1 MRPSLLTVNGTDTL
15 AERAPQLPWLQGTL
29 LLVGYV
35 VAYIALDWVSLID
48 PVGIFA
54 ITPWNPPSGLS
65 IALLLRYGLRY
76 WPWLFV
82 AEFLANHIVGGAP
95 ASVAVNAAAS
105 LLLAASYTGMVAL
118 LVGPLRFRADFSR
131 LRDAVVFTVTLA
143 ISTGIIAV
151 AFVALSVESGLV
163 ASNEFGPSVVQ
174 FWIGDLIGIL
184 VTTPALLVLSR
195 PGALSGLLR
204 PSRESLAQALAIGIA
219 LWVIFG
225 WGIGH
230 QLKLFF
236 ILFLPLIWIAT
247 RRGIEGTVIAILAIQ
262 VALIV
267 AFEVAGRQDGTI
279 LEFQFLMLA
288 LAVTGLLLSVAVSE
302 RTAIERA
309 LHDKQAELERSL
321 RLASASE
328 LASALA
334 HELNQ
339 PLSAISA
346 YIRACQLMRD
356 QGGASDQ
363 VMAQTMDKI
372 VAEVNRAGTVVRRLR
387 EFFRTG
393 AAQVERV
400 AVGTLIDNALATTR
414 ERALRH
420 NVAVTGHV
428 PAGVP
433 DVAADRVQV
442 GAVLHNL
449 LNNAIDALE
458 HSAKS
463 TRTVRIAGALD
474 ESGLVRLT
482 VQDNG
487 PGVNADMR
495 PTLFLPFATSK
506 PDGTGLGLAISRSI
520 VEAHG
525 GRLWY
530 EPGADGSTFAF
541 TVPVAPAAPARGL
554 R

>member
-1 MRPSLLTVNGTDTL
+1 MNGIDSFTPRAAPLPRFHGALLFG
-15 AERAPQLPWLQGTL
+15 
-29 LLVGYV
+29 GYI
-35 VAYIALDWVSLID
+35 VAYVLLDWVSLID
-48 PVGIFA
+48 PLGVFA
-54 ITPWNPPSGLS
+54 ITPWNPPPGLS

-82 AEFLANHIVGGAP
+82 AELVSNLIVGGAP
-95 ASVAVNAAAS
+95 ASLAVNVAAS
-105 LLLAASYTGMVAL
+105 LLLAASYTGVVAL
-118 LVGPLRFRADFSR
+118 LLGPLHFRSDFRR
-131 LRDAVVFTVTLA
+131 LRDATLFTVTIA
-143 ISTGIIAV
+143 IATGAIAV
-151 AFVALSVESGLV
+151 AFVALSAESGLI
-163 ASNEFGPSVVQ
+163 ASSELGPTIVQ

-195 PGALSGLLR
+195 PGILASLR
-204 PSRESLAQALAIGIA
+204 PSRETLAQAIAIAVA

-230 QLKLFF
+230 QYKLFF

-247 RRGIEGTVIAILAIQ
+247 RQGIEGTVIAIVAIQ
-262 VALIV
+262 IALI
-267 AFEVAGRQDGTI
+267 ASYEVAGRNDSTI
-279 LEFQFLMLA
+279 LEFQFLMVA
-288 LAVTGLLLSVAVSE
+288 LAATGLLLSVAVSE
-302 RTAIERA
+302 RAAIERA

-321 RLASASE
+321 RLASTSE

-339 PLSAISA
+339 PLSAITA

-363 VMAQTMDKI
+363 AIAQTMDKI

-400 AVGTLIDNALATTR
+400 PVSTLFDNALVTTR
-414 ERALRH
+414 ERAVRH
-420 NVAVTGHV
+420 GVAVSSQV
-428 PAGVP
+428 PAGMP

-449 LNNAIDALE
+449 INNAIDALAD
-458 HSAKS
+458 SAKPA
-463 TRTVRIAGALD
+463 RTVRIAGAPD
-474 ESGLVRLT
+474 KGELVRLT

-487 PGVNADMR
+487 PGVNADMT
-495 PTLFLPFATSK
+495 PTLFLPFATTK
-506 PDGTGLGLAISRSI
+506 PEGTGLGLAISRSI

-530 EPGADGSTFAF
+530 EPAGDGSIFAF
-541 TVPVAPAAPARGL
+541 TLPTATTLKGDAS
-554 R
+554 

>member
-1 MRPSLLTVNGTDTL
+1 
-15 AERAPQLPWLQGTL
+15 
-29 LLVGYV
+29 
-35 VAYIALDWVSLID
+35 
-48 PVGIFA
+48 
-54 ITPWNPPSGLS
+54 
-65 IALLLRYGLRY
+65 
-76 WPWLFV
+76 
-82 AEFLANHIVGGAP
+82 
-95 ASVAVNAAAS
+95 
-105 LLLAASYTGMVAL
+105 
-118 LVGPLRFRADFSR
+118 
-131 LRDAVVFTVTLA
+131 
-143 ISTGIIAV
+143 
-151 AFVALSVESGLV
+151 
-163 ASNEFGPSVVQ
+163 
-174 FWIGDLIGIL
+174 
-184 VTTPALLVLSR
+184 
-195 PGALSGLLR
+195 PGALASLR
-204 PSRESLAQALAIGIA
+204 PSRETIAQALSIAIA
-219 LWVIFG
+219 LWVIFA

-247 RRGIEGTVIAILAIQ
+247 RQGTEATVVAIVAIQ

-267 AFEVAGRQDGTI
+267 AFEVAGRKDGTI
-279 LEFQFLMLA
+279 LEFQFLMMA

-302 RTAIERA
+302 RTAIERT

-346 YIRACQLMRD
+346 YIRACQLLRE
-356 QGGASDQ
+356 QGASSDA

-400 AVGTLIDNALATTR
+400 PVGTLIDNALVTTR

-420 NVAVTGHV
+420 NVTVSRHV
-428 PAGVP
+428 AAGVP
-433 DVAADRVQV
+433 HVAADRVQV

-458 HSAKS
+458 ESAKPA
-463 TRTVRIAGALD
+463 RTVRIAGALD
-474 ESGLVRLT
+474 EGGLVRLT

-487 PGVNADMR
+487 PGVNADMT

-530 EPGADGSTFAF
+530 EPGEVGSTFAF
-541 TVPVAPAAPARGL
+541 TLPVAPAAGTGVQP
-554 R
+554 

>member
-1 MRPSLLTVNGTDTL
+1 MIATD
-15 AERAPQLPWLQGTL
+15 
-29 LLVGYV
+29 LLVDRAAPLAPGRSALLIAAYL
-35 VAYIALDWVSLID
+35 AGYIALDWVSLVD
-48 PVGIFA
+48 PVGVFA
-54 ITPWNPPSGLS
+54 LTPWNPPPGLS
-65 IALLLRYGLRY
+65 LALLLRFGFRY
-76 WPWLFV
+76 APWLFV
-82 AEFLANHIVGGAP
+82 AEYLANSVVGGGAP
-95 ASVAVNAAAS
+95 MSAGVNAAAS
-105 LLLAASYTGMVAL
+105 LLVAASYTGVVAL
-118 LVGPLRFRADFSR
+118 LVGPLRFRPDFQR
-131 LRDAVVFTVTLA
+131 LRDAVVFTITVVA
-143 ISTGIIAV
+143 STGVIAL
-151 AFVALSVESGLV
+151 AFVALSAATGLV
-163 ASNEFGPSVVQ
+163 APQEFGPSVVQ
-174 FWIGDLIGIL
+174 FWIGDLIGII
-184 VTTPALLVLSR
+184 VTTPLLLVLTR
-195 PGALSGLLR
+195 PGALGSLR
-204 PSRESLAQALAIGIA
+204 PANETLVQAATVAAA

-247 RRGIEGTVIAILAIQ
+247 SRGVEGTLIAIVAIQ

-267 AFEVAGRQDGTI
+267 AVEVAGTKDGTV
-279 LEFQFLMLA
+279 LEFQILMLT
-288 LAVTGLLLSVAVSE
+288 LATSGLLLSVAVAE
-302 RTAIERA
+302 RAAMERA

-339 PLSAISA
+339 PLSAITA

-356 QGGASDQ
+356 QGAGADRI
-363 VMAQTMDKI
+363 MGETMDKI

-393 AAQVERV
+393 AAQIERV
-400 AVGTLIDNALATTR
+400 PVATLIDNALATTR

-420 NVAVTGHV
+420 GVTVTGHV
-428 PAGVP
+428 PVGLA
-433 DVAADRVQV
+433 DVAADRVQI

-449 LNNAIDALE
+449 VNNAIDALKE
-458 HSAKS
+458 SAKPA
-463 TRTVRIAGALD
+463 RTVRITGALD
-474 ESGLVRLT
+474 ETGLVRLT

-530 EPGADGSTFAF
+530 APADDGSAFNF
-541 TVPVAPAAPARGL
+541 TVQVAS
-554 R
+554 

>member
-1 MRPSLLTVNGTDTL
+1 MNGTETIAD
-15 AERAPQLPWLQGTL
+15 RARPLPWLQGAL
-29 LLVGYV
+29 LFTGYV
-35 VAYIALDWVSLID
+35 IVYIALDWVSLVD
-48 PVGIFA
+48 PVGVFA
-54 ITPWNPPSGLS
+54 ITPWNPPPGLS

-82 AEFLANHIVGGAP
+82 AEFLSNRVVGGAP
-95 ASVAVNAAAS
+95 ASIAINAAAS
-105 LLLAASYTGMVAL
+105 LLLAASYTGVVAL
-118 LVGPLRFRADFSR
+118 LVGPLRFRADFRR

-143 ISTGIIAV
+143 IATGVISV
-151 AFVALSVESGLV
+151 AFVALSAESGLV
-163 ASNEFGPSVVQ
+163 PSNEFVPSVVQ

-184 VTTPALLVLSR
+184 VTTPALLVLAR
-195 PGALSGLLR
+195 PGILATLK
-204 PSRESLAQALAIGIA
+204 PSRETLAQALSIAIA

-247 RRGIEGTVIAILAIQ
+247 RRGLEGTMIAIVAIQ

-267 AFEVAGRQDGTI
+267 AVEVAGRKDGTI

-356 QGGASDQ
+356 QGASRDE

-400 AVGTLIDNALATTR
+400 AVSTLIDNALVTTR

-420 NVAVTGHV
+420 GVTVIGQA
-428 PAGVP
+428 AGVP

-442 GAVLHNL
+442 GSVLHNL
-449 LNNAIDALE
+449 INNAIDALKD
-458 HSAKS
+458 SAQPA
-463 TRTVRIAGALD
+463 RTVRIACALD
-474 ESGLVRLT
+474 EGGLVRLT

-487 PGVNADMR
+487 PGVNADMTA
-495 PTLFLPFATSK
+495 TLFLPFATSK

-530 EPGADGSTFAF
+530 EPSGDGSIFAF
-541 TVPVAPAAPARGL
+541 TLPVASGHSRGVH
-554 R
+554 

>member
-1 MRPSLLTVNGTDTL
+1 MNGTDTL
-15 AERAPQLPWLQGTL
+15 ADRAPQIPRLPGAL
-29 LLVGYV
+29 LLGGYV

-48 PVGIFA
+48 PVGVFA
-54 ITPWNPPSGLS
+54 ITPWNPPPGLS

-82 AEFLANHIVGGAP
+82 AEFLSNRIVGGAP

-105 LLLAASYTGMVAL
+105 LLLAASYTGIVAL
-118 LVGPLRFRADFSR
+118 LVGPLHFRADFGR

-143 ISTGIIAV
+143 IATGIIAV
-151 AFVALSVESGLV
+151 AFVALSAESGLI
-163 ASNEFGPSVVQ
+163 ASDEFGPSVVQ

-195 PGALSGLLR
+195 PGALSAMR
-204 PSRESLAQALAIGIA
+204 PSRETIAQALSIAVA

-247 RRGIEGTVIAILAIQ
+247 RRGIEGTVIAIVAIQ
-262 VALIV
+262 LALIV
-267 AFEVAGRQDGTI
+267 AVEVAGRPDGTI

-356 QGGASDQ
+356 QGTTSDE

-400 AVGTLIDNALATTR
+400 PVGMLIDNALATTR

-420 NVAVTGHV
+420 NVTVTGLV

-449 LNNAIDALE
+449 INNAIDALVE
-458 HSAKS
+458 SAKPA
-463 TRTVRIAGALD
+463 RTVRIAGALD
-474 ESGLVRLT
+474 EGGLVRLM

-487 PGVNADMR
+487 SGVNAEMR

-530 EPGADGSTFAF
+530 EPAGDGSLFAF
-541 TVPVAPAAPARGL
+541 TLPVAPAGPGGVQS
-554 R
+554 

>member
-1 MRPSLLTVNGTDTL
+1 MNATDTI
-15 AERAPQLPWLQGTL
+15 ADRAPPLPWQRTAL
-29 LLVGYV
+29 LLAGYI
-35 VAYIALDWVSLID
+35 VAYIALDRVSMID
-48 PVGIFA
+48 PIGVFA
-54 ITPWNPPSGLS
+54 LTPWNPPPGLS
-65 IALLLRYGLRY
+65 VALLLRYGIRF

-82 AEFLANHIVGGAP
+82 AEFLSNYLVGDRPPSIAI
-95 ASVAVNAAAS
+95 NAAAS
-105 LLLAASYTGMVAL
+105 LLIAVAYMGVVAL
-118 LVGPLRFRADFSR
+118 LLGPLKFRADFRR
-131 LRDAVVFTVTLA
+131 LRDAVVFTVTIA
-143 ISTGIIAV
+143 IATGIIAV
-151 AFVALSVESGLV
+151 AFVALSAESGLV
-163 ASNEFGPSVVQ
+163 AGDEFGPSVVR
-174 FWIGDLIGIL
+174 FWVGDLIGII
-184 VTTPALLVLSR
+184 VTTPAVLLLSR
-195 PGALSGLLR
+195 PDAMAALR
-204 PSRESLAQALAIGIA
+204 PTRETVAQALSIAVA

-230 QLKLFF
+230 QYKLFF

-247 RRGIEGTVIAILAIQ
+247 RSALEVTVVAIVAIQ

-267 AFEVAGRQDGTI
+267 AFEVAGRSDGTI
-279 LEFQFLMLA
+279 LEFQFLMIA

-302 RTAIERA
+302 RTAIEHA
-309 LHDKQAELERSL
+309 LHDKQAELERSM

-339 PLSAISA
+339 PLSAITA

-356 QGGASDQ
+356 QGAARDEMIS
-363 VMAQTMDKI
+363 QTMDKI

-400 AVGTLIDNALATTR
+400 PVAMLIDNALATTR

-420 NVAVTGHV
+420 NVAVTGTAV
-428 PAGVP
+428 PGVP

-449 LNNAIDALE
+449 INNAIDALKD
-458 HSAKS
+458 SAKPA
-463 TRTVRIAGALD
+463 RTVRIAGALD
-474 ESGLVRLT
+474 EGGLVRLS

-487 PGVNADMR
+487 PGVNADMT

-530 EPGADGSTFAF
+530 EPAADGSTFAF
-541 TVPVAPAAPARGL
+541 TLPVAPINHRGAL
-554 R
+554 S